1 MSSITSHAQIGSHSI
16 MESMIMALDQSSADT
31 QENVRGLEA
40 ATSVFQASATEMN
53 ERLVTENM
61 RLQALVSDL
70 QGQQTVLV
78 STHATEVNALSHRLH
93 TVTAESDIQR
103 RTNELLQQQVNVL
116 AAEIS
121 KFKAQEDYNK
131 TPAGVLAA
139 FEASR
144 RAYHQLPE
152 AIRSAYQ
159 LEQMNKM
166 GW

>member
-1 MSSITSHAQIGSHSI
+1 MSSITPYGQIGSHSI
-16 MESMIMALDQSSADT
+16 MESMIIALDQSSADT
-31 QENVRGLEA
+31 QENVRELEA
-40 ATSVFQASATEMN
+40 ATSAFRTNATEMN
-53 ERLVTENM
+53 ARLVTENL

-103 RTNELLQQQVNVL
+103 RTNELLQQQMNVL

-121 KFKAQEDYNK
+121 KFKALEEYNK

-139 FEASR
+139 FEASQ
-144 RAYHQLPE
+144 RAYSQLPE

-159 LEQMNKM
+159 LEHMRKM